1 MIQETAVQVIDVAK
15 GPLACYLYKASC
27 LFFLRM
33 HYNQNDFSVY
43 HFTACPYGYFGH
55 DCADKCNDSCT
66 GCNILNGLCDSG
78 CHPGWKGEYC
88 HLGKYS
94 YIY

>member
-15 GPLACYLYKASC
+15 GPLVCYLYKASC

-43 HFTACPYGYFGH
+43 HFTACRM
-55 DCADKCNDSCT
+55 D
-66 GCNILNGLCDSG
+66 ILDMIVLTNVMTPVQAAIYLMVCVTSDVIQA
-78 CHPGWKGEYC
+78 
-88 HLGKYS
+88 GKENTV
-94 YIY
+94 I